1 MSHNYRYW
9 KPEGKAPWKL
19 IQDSEQA
26 IQEAVAKGARY
37 YTILSIDQDI
47 DKLEADTKVSYKG
60 PLYFDIDCDDEND
73 SLADCRKLLLSL
85 HKDYGVNLNQ
95 LQIFCSG
102 GKGFHVVVPAKI
114 FSKGTANQYL
124 PYTYKNMAV
133 TFGLVYL
140 DYSIYSAGKGRMW
153 RIENLERPNNRYK
166 VLLTVTQV
174 FTLSFDEIHSLT
186 LYPGLPVIEPKQVDF
201 SAELS
206 ALFKRSEYKPQKI
219 QAIGQ
224 EKLKNLAS
232 DPTCVKRLLKAE
244 SLKEGK
250 RFNQLIMALAAYGVG
265 RGWSLDD
272 IISESEFMR
281 NNIKSAAYKTDRD
294 KLAHIKAIFKY
305 FASSAENPQYQFAC
319 VHMQHV
325 VDVIGDICPQCP
337 LMAQIEADEYDAL
350 LGLMVV
356 NNCFY
361 KRTDSGKSQI
371 TTFNIHPTSVVEY
384 IDNDTDNEYTMHAR
398 LIATNSKLNMPVT
411 FTPPDWGSKSAFIKK
426 LPHPEFAYLGGDTDV
441 SRLFHVLGQIDVPKK
456 VGVRTIGMHPVK
468 GKWHFVTHEGSI
480 NATGERDDLLLE
492 SDYNLHTKLITTTL
506 PSKDEGK
513 EIIEHILKFNATEI
527 VIPLVGWFVAS
538 FFKER
543 IFTFTR
549 QFPLLFIFGAAGS
562 GKTQTILALKSLYAL
577 TTDNIKSIADVTNFT
592 LIKSAASNNTIPL
605 MLDEYKSSTFSQ
617 FQVKMVSKLIRAAY
631 NNEAGE
637 RGTSGQK
644 IMQYY
649 YKSPI
654 IIAGEQI
661 VSEPAAKDRILEV
674 HLTRAMSSKHFADF
688 EKLKQL
694 PLEKFG
700 RQILDFAL
708 SIEQDELKKMY
719 EEAFASIPEIFRD
732 RPRVNQA
739 IMLLGIRLLERIAV
753 LFKADHLVRHNLKQY
768 WIDRMPTIEE
778 EVLASN
784 KSDVDR
790 ILEAINIMA
799 ENSRTSIY
807 NGQDFIIENNTL
819 KLNMRVIYA
828 NYTKFAS
835 EYNLDADTPNYTT
848 FIKLMKKEP
857 YYIKDDQPTKL
868 GQHIRLCLYLDV
880 KTLQA
885 KNLALTSLIESKSID
900 DASEN
905 DGTLQL

>member
-9 KPEGKAPWKL
+9 KPEGRAPWKL
-19 IQDSEQA
+19 FQDSENG
-26 IQEAVAKGARY
+26 IQEAIAKGARY
-37 YTILSIDQDI
+37 YTILSVDQDV
-47 DKLEADTKVSYKG
+47 DKLEADAKVNYKG
-60 PLYFDIDCDDEND
+60 PLYFDIDSDDENY
-73 SLADCRKLLLSL
+73 SLNDCRKLVISL
-85 HKDYGVNLNQ
+85 YKDYGVNLNQ
-95 LQIFCSG
+95 IHIFCSG
-102 GKGFHVVVPAKI
+102 GKGFHVVVPAKM
-114 FSKGTANQYL
+114 FSKGTANAYL
-124 PYTYKNMAV
+124 PYTYKNLAV
-133 TFGLVYL
+133 TFGLEYL

-153 RIENLERPNNRYK
+153 RIENLERPNGRFK
-166 VLLTVTQV
+166 VLLTPAQLFSLSAEEINELTQ
-174 FTLSFDEIHSLT
+174 
-186 LYPGLPVIEPKQVDF
+186 YPGMPAIESKQLDF

-224 EKLKNLAS
+224 EKLKNLS
-232 DPTCVKRLLKAE
+232 SNPVCVKKLLRAE
-244 SLKEGK
+244 ALKDGK

-265 RGWSLDD
+265 RGWSIDD
-272 IISESEFMR
+272 MISESEYLR
-281 NNIKSAAYKTDRD
+281 NNVKSAAYKSDRD
-294 KLAHIKAIFKY
+294 KLSHVKSIFKY
-305 FASSAENPQYQFAC
+305 FASSADNPQYQFAC

-325 VDVIGDICPQCP
+325 VDVIGDACPQCP
-337 LMAQIEADEYDAL
+337 LMAQIEAEEYDPL

-361 KRTDSGKSQI
+361 KRTDSGKSQL

-384 IDNDTDNEYTMHAR
+384 IDNDSDNEYTMHAR
-398 LIATNSKLNMPVT
+398 LSSTISKLNMPVT

-468 GKWHFVTHEGSI
+468 GIWHFVSHEGSI
-480 NATGERDDLLLE
+480 NANGERDDLLLE
-492 SDYNLHTKLITTTL
+492 SDYNLHTKLISTEM
-506 PSKDEGK
+506 PSDKEGK
-513 EIIEHILKFNATEI
+513 EMIDLLFKFNEPEI
-527 VIPLVGWFVAS
+527 VIPLIGWFTSV

-543 IFTFTR
+543 IFAITH

-562 GKTQTILALKSLYAL
+562 GKTQTILALKSLFAL
-577 TTDNIKSIADVTNFT
+577 TTDNVKSIADVTNFT
-592 LIKSAASNNTIPL
+592 LIKSASSNNTIPL

-617 FQVKMVSKLIRAAY
+617 QQVKMVSKLIRAAY

-637 RGTSGQK
+637 RGTAGQK
-644 IMQYY
+644 ILQYY

-674 HLTRAMSSKHFADF
+674 HLTRAMSSKHFSEF
-688 EKLKQL
+688 EKLKQC
-694 PLEKFG
+694 PLDKLG
-700 RQILDFAL
+700 RVILDFAL
-708 SIEQDELKKMY
+708 SIDQDELKRLY
-719 EEAFASIPEIFRD
+719 HEAFESVPAIYRD

-739 IMLLGIRLLERIAV
+739 IMLLGLKLMEKVATP
-753 LFKADHLVRHNLKQY
+753 FNMDHIVRHATKQY
-768 WIDRMPTIEE
+768 WVDRLPSLEE
-778 EVLASN
+778 EVLAAS

-790 ILEAINIMA
+790 ILEAINVMS
-799 ENSRTSIY
+799 ENNRTALF
-807 NGQDFIIENNTL
+807 NNQDYIIEDGIL

-848 FIKLMKKEP
+848 FVKLIRKEA
-857 YYIKDDQPTKL
+857 YYLKDDQPTKL
-868 GQHIRLCLYLDV
+868 GQHMRLCMFLDV

-885 KNLALTSLIESKSID
+885 KNLALASLIEPKLEAPNED
-900 DASEN
+900 
-905 DGTLQL
+905 LKL